1 MQRQGL
7 VNQIANQLRYLT
19 VQEMC
24 DLIVAIMYELQ
35 FRDDMHRVNAA
46 GEIVPEVVPRGDMS
60 DAEEATD

>member
-24 DLIVAIMYELQ
+24 DLMIAIIYELQ
-35 FRDDMHRVNAA
+35 FRDDMHRVNAD
-46 GEIVPEVVPRGDMS
+46 GEIVPEQVPSGDMS
-60 DAEEATD
+60 ESEETTD